1 MFTGIVEE
9 LGRIKTIEPKS
20 KGIRYTI
27 AAKVVM
33 DDLKIG
39 HSISVNGVCLTI
51 VEKDK
56 DSFCMDLVEETLN
69 KSNLGELT
77 KGDYVNLERAM
88 KASDRFGGHIVQ
100 GHVETM
106 GIILEKEMQG
116 EEANLMIG
124 LDSKWLRFCIP
135 KGSITLDGVALT
147 ISGINGNIVEIALI
161 PHTLENTTLGIKGKS
176 DTLNV
181 ETDIIGKYIDRL
193 LTFDGEETE
202 FNAGILKAIQHIQY
216 GES

>member
-1 MFTGIVEE
+1 
-9 LGRIKTIEPKS
+9 
-20 KGIRYTI
+20 
-27 AAKVVM
+27 
-33 DDLKIG
+33 
-39 HSISVNGVCLTI
+39 
-51 VEKDK
+51 
-56 DSFCMDLVEETLN
+56 
-69 KSNLGELT
+69 
-77 KGDYVNLERAM
+77 
-88 KASDRFGGHIVQ
+88 
-100 GHVETM
+100 
-106 GIILEKEMQG
+106 MQG

-147 ISGINGNIVEIALI
+147 ISGIKGNIVEISLI